1 MAKTWLITGTSS
13 GFGRELTEQLL
24 RRGDTVAATLR
35 SPSRLDDLAAGHGD
49 RLWVRRLD
57 VTDAAAVRR
66 VVDTA
71 FAELGRID
79 VVISNAGIGIF
90 GAAEEMSD
98 EQIEQ
103 QINTNVVGAVQLARA
118 VTPHFRAQGGGRILQ
133 ISSMGGHVAYPG
145 LSIYHLSKWGI
156 EGFFEAY
163 AAEVAPFGIHTTLV
177 EPGMAATS
185 FYGGGLPLQAKPL
198 APYEGT
204 EMTHWLR
211 GTAVN
216 AGDMRGDP
224 RKMVA
229 AMIEAAESARPPRRL
244 LLGSDAYALVTEA
257 LAQRRAD
264 FEANRAVSVSTDR
277 DGWVDASAQNLEEA
291 GERA

>member
-1 MAKTWLITGTSS
+1 MARTWFITGTSS

-35 SPSRLDDLAAGHGD
+35 SPSRLDDLAAEYGD

-118 VTPHFRAQGGGRILQ
+118 VTPHFREQGGGRILQ
-133 ISSMGGHVAYPG
+133 ISSMGGLVAYPG

-163 AAEVAPFGIHTTLV
+163 AAEVVPRHPHH
-177 EPGMAATS
+177 PGGAGH
-185 FYGGGLPLQAKPL
+185 GGD
-198 APYEGT
+198 EF
-204 EMTHWLR
+204 LR
-211 GTAVN
+211 
-216 AGDMRGDP
+216 
-224 RKMVA
+224 
-229 AMIEAAESARPPRRL
+229 
-244 LLGSDAYALVTEA
+244 
-257 LAQRRAD
+257 RRAAPAD
-264 FEANRAVSVSTDR
+264 ETSGR
-277 DGWVDASAQNLEEA
+277 L
-291 GERA
+291 

>member
-1 MAKTWLITGTSS
+1 MAMTWLITGTSS

-35 SPSRLDDLAAGHGD
+35 SPSRLDDLAAQHGD

-66 VVDTA
+66 VVDAA

-79 VVISNAGIGIF
+79 VVISNAAIGIF

-98 EQIEQ
+98 EQIEL
-103 QINTNVVGAVQLARA
+103 QINTNLVGAVQLARA
-118 VTPHFRAQGGGRILQ
+118 VTPHFREQGGGRILQ

-163 AAEVAPFGIHTTLV
+163 AAEVAPFGIRTTLV
-177 EPGMAATS
+177 EPGMAATG
-185 FYGGGLPLQAKPL
+185 FYGGGLPLQAEPL

-211 GTAVN
+211 GTAVD
-216 AGDMRGDP
+216 AADMRGDP

-229 AMIEAAESARPPRRL
+229 AMIEAAESAQPPRRL
-244 LLGSDAYALVTEA
+244 LLGSDAYELVTQA

-264 FEANRAVSVSTDR
+264 FQANRAVSVSTDR
-277 DGWVDASAQNLEEA
+277 DDWVDGSAQDRDEGA
-291 GERA
+291 ERA